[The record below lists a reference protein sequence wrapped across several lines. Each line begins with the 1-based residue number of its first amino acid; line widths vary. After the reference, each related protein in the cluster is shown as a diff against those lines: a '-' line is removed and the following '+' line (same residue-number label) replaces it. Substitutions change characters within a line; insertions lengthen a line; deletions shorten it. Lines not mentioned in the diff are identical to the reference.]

1 MSETTKKHIITT
13 AYDLFSQYGIKGVSM
28 DDIARNAGI
37 SKRTLYSH
45 FSDKEE
51 LLLQG
56 FILLYGQIIARL
68 DQITSEAHSA
78 LDTILLFHE
87 EIMKCPRWYNPR
99 FYEDLKRYPNTLEVV
114 EVEKKRFSEKCR
126 LYFEQGVKEG
136 DFQPE
141 VNFEIVSLL
150 AKERITMK
158 KPSKVFSNH
167 STKEVYD
174 TILLTFLKGICT
186 EEGRA
191 KLERYAIKQANINQI
206 RENYSPQN
214 NSIF

>member
-1 MSETTKKHIITT
+1 MSETIKKHIITT

-28 DDIARNAGI
+28 DDVARNVGI

-56 FILLYGQIIARL
+56 FTLLYGQITAQL
-68 DQITSEAHSA
+68 NQIVSETHSA

-87 EIMKCPRWYNPR
+87 EMMKCPRWYNPR
-99 FYEDLKRYPNTLEVV
+99 FYEDLKRYPNILEIV
-114 EVEKKRFSEKCR
+114 ESEKKRFSDKCR
-126 LYFEQGVKEG
+126 YYFEQGVKEG

-150 AKERITMK
+150 AKERVTMK
-158 KPSKVFSNH
+158 KPPKAFSNH
-167 STKEVYD
+167 SIKEVYD

-186 EEGRA
+186 ETGRA
-191 KLERYAIKQANINQI
+191 KLECYATKQAHINQI
-206 RENYSPQN
+206 RKNDLL
-214 NSIF
+214 